1 MSLGGDMRPKFCN
14 NFDLHKFLV
23 NVAEVI
29 KNYDPPK
36 ENHLST
42 TKAHC

>member
-1 MSLGGDMRPKFCN
+1 MNELRVDMRPKFCD

-36 ENHLST
+36 ENQST
-42 TKAHC
+42 T